1 MFTMIVAQKNNHTKL
16 FQADS
21 LDNVPSGLLF
31 ADFYVL
37 MIFLP
42 LATLTVSLQGLL
54 WTQKLCTIGIIISTM
69 CAHAGMV
76 VRFFIFYFYFFY

>member
-1 MFTMIVAQKNNHTKL
+1 MFTVIVAQKNHHRKL

-21 LDNVPSGLLF
+21 HDNVPLGLIL

-54 WTQKLCTIGIIISTM
+54 WTQKLCTLRIIISTCVLM
-69 CAHAGMV
+69 QG
-76 VRFFIFYFYFFY
+76 